1 MDQETAIRKL
11 EKLNTLAVSS
21 DAIARIQTLATR
33 SYSQQWQLLH
43 LDEESGVALVI
54 STQCV
59 ALMAF
64 DKDNCGTWGISSLRS
79 WLNGDFFA
87 SLSAPL
93 QERVL
98 EAPIEGAKDRV
109 FLLSVE
115 EAGVF
120 VQSDTQRIAKYRGNP
135 VWWWLRSYNSGFFSF
150 AAANVKYNG
159 EVDGRGRDVANVGGV
174 RPALFLNLDA

>member
-1 MDQETAIRKL
+1 MDQETAIREL
-11 EKLNTLAVSS
+11 EKLNTLAVRS
-21 DAIARIQTLATR
+21 DAIARIQALATR

-54 STQCV
+54 ATQCV

-64 DKDNCGTWGISSLRS
+64 NKNDHATWGTSSLRS

-87 SLSAPL
+87 SLPAPL

-115 EAGVF
+115 EAGIF
-120 VQSDTQRIAKYRGNP
+120 IQSDAQRIATYRGNP
-135 VWWWLRSYNSGFFSF
+135 VWWWLRSYNSGSFSF
-150 AAANVKYNG
+150 AAAYVKDNG
-159 EVDGRGRDVANVGGV
+159 AVDGRGRDVASVDGV